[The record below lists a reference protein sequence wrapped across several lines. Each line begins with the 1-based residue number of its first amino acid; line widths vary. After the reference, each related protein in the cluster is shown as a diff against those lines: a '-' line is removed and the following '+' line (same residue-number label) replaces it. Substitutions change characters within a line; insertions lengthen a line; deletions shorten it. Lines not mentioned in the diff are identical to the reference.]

1 MPACH
6 TAWLQVACLER
17 TREVHAGTVRRLQRN
32 LLFLGI
38 LDDRY
43 IDRHSVKPFLAMLEL
58 YRKAHAGWLLTHLVL
73 AVQPRHMPL
82 IVKAMAQ

>member
-1 MPACH
+1 M
-6 TAWLQVACLER
+6 
-17 TREVHAGTVRRLQRN
+17 HAGTVRRLQRIAV
-32 LLFLGI
+32 FVGI
-38 LDDRY
+38 LDNRY
-43 IDRHSVKPFLAMLEL
+43 SDRHSVKPFLAILEL